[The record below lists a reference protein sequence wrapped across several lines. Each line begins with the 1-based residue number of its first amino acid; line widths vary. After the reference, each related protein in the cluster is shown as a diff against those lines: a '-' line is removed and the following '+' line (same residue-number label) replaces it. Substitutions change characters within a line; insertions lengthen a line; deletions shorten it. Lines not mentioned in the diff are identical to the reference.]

1 MPWPPCSDFGNKSF
15 ASCLDNELN
24 SCRVGEVGCIRTRRL
39 CATGLRLCDHYYSHH
54 RHPHTLS
61 TLGGYSE
68 IQAKLEKRNQLRS
81 LDCSPVQLLS
91 ATWSMSNCL
100 RTTPHVTLTMS
111 SLLRSLAGSRIPTSW
126 THRYF
131 ATATEAVP
139 ESSSQAESS
148 SSSSSSDAKWTP
160 YVKRTGL
167 IAKKRGMTTLWDLD
181 GKRWPVTVLQ
191 VSPPSSP
198 LSHNVSY

>member
-1 MPWPPCSDFGNKSF
+1 MPWPPCFDFGNKSF
-15 ASCLDNELN
+15 ASCLDNELS
-24 SCRVGEVGCIRTRRL
+24 SCRAGELGCVRTRRAL
-39 CATGLRLCDHYYSHH
+39 CYWPTSVITTIVTTITHYALDVGRLFRDPSET
-54 RHPHTLS
+54 RKAESIKGHPIAVLFNFSLCSLVYDRLLQNHT
-61 TLGGYSE
+61 THG
-68 IQAKLEKRNQLRS
+68 
-81 LDCSPVQLLS
+81 
-91 ATWSMSNCL
+91 
-100 RTTPHVTLTMS
+100 TLTMS

-139 ESSSQAESS
+139 ESSTQAES